1 MQLQV
6 CNLPDDVITERFAE
20 SSGTQ
25 RHAAEKAERNDKR
38 KNEENNG
45 ISPEAAS
52 VPTAEGVCEEEA
64 IKTCNISN

>member
-1 MQLQV
+1 MQPQV

-20 SSGTQ
+20 SSGAK
-25 RHAAEKAERNDKR
+25 RHAVEKAELNDKR

-52 VPTAEGVCEEEA
+52 VHTAECVCGRGQ
-64 IKTCNISN
+64 